1 MRIQKLN
8 YQSKIWKNTQNY
20 VFQEK
25 KWAYYLTR
33 IVELAFCVGFMII
46 RTDFLTRIL
55 LLIVLIIPIRGLIF
69 PMSLIANDKG
79 ITIWGFGNSKEPL
92 FMEWREIRTVVLQHN
107 NILGSI
113 LLYRKVK
120 GQPMEEICLDLQR
133 FCDISDELFTFP
145 KYNNRIREGL
155 SILCKRHGV
164 SFRCG

>member
-79 ITIWGFGNSKEPL
+79 ITIWGFGNESRYGALAIPKNPYL
-92 FMEWREIRTVVLQHN
+92 WN
-107 NILGSI
+107 GGKLG
-113 LLYRKVK
+113 LLY
-120 GQPMEEICLDLQR
+120 
-133 FCDISDELFTFP
+133 
-145 KYNNRIREGL
+145 YNIT
-155 SILCKRHGV
+155 I
-164 SFRCG
+164 F